1 MNRRWIPVVL
11 WIALLGALGLSHWSP
26 RLRAIG
32 PALLLLAVGAIVIN
46 YLVRAALGRR
56 VRSCETSR
64 WMRVM
69 LSEESKQA
77 SRGKSE

>member
-11 WIALLGALGLSHWSP
+11 WIVLLGVLGLSHWVP
-26 RLRAIG
+26 RLKAIG
-32 PALLLLAVGAIVIN
+32 PALLLLAVGAIVFN

-69 LSEESKQA
+69 LSEENKRA
-77 SRGKSE
+77 SQGKSK